1 MGPRS
6 LVARAPCC
14 SAAVHRVFLRRG
26 APRSLATVR
35 RVDAVERLSP
45 TFFYGGA
52 ARSAALLRLS
62 AAFFYGGAARTPHIG
77 GRAERCVVLRRG
89 RRVVAERRVL
99 SWRGAPRC
107 VETVSRSLAE
117 PRELLFFFL
126 QFNLIIISIVFQ
138 INLLF
143 SGQKTGQ

>member
-52 ARSAALLRLS
+52 ARA
-62 AAFFYGGAARTPHIG
+62 PHIG

-138 INLLF
+138 INLFF